1 MSEFQRRRRRMNA
14 VYRKGIYEGYQLA
27 LVAAEREARM
37 CALSW
42 DGTAAISAGVVAD
55 QIAKL
60 EVSEDVV
67 DQKVMQ
73 REDSET

>member
-1 MSEFQRRRRRMNA
+1 MNA
-14 VYRKGIYEGYQLA
+14 VYRKGLYEGYQLA

-42 DGTAAISAGVVAD
+42 DGVSAIGASVVAD

-60 EVSEDVV
+60 EVAEDEV
-67 DQKVMQ
+67 DVMVKR
-73 REDSET
+73 REETDS

>member
-14 VYRKGIYEGYQLA
+14 VYRKGLYEGYQLA

-42 DGTAAISAGVVAD
+42 DGVSAIGAGVVAD

-60 EVSEDVV
+60 EVAEGEIEAMV
-67 DQKVMQ
+67 KP
-73 REDSET
+73 REETDS